1 MIVHQFVPTWEA
13 GAIGSHILGLHELMT
28 SLGITTRLWASD
40 IRSTMA
46 PIAHDAAEFFATPAN
61 DDNVLLYHLAVG
73 AEMGEQLLGRP
84 EPLVVNHH
92 NVTPPHYF
100 DSWMPALAENL
111 EVGESQVLMLAQR
124 ACLGIGDSKFNAS
137 AFERAGCNNTVV
149 APVFVD
155 VLRLGA
161 PIPMPTACAPRASDT
176 RWLFVGRVAPNK
188 AIHDLVTAFAWYR
201 SGCDT
206 TATLT
211 IVGGVPADGSAS
223 AVQRLVTRL
232 GLEAAVEFVGA
243 VTDHEL
249 ADCYRRADVYVSCSE
264 HEGFGV
270 PLVEAMHMGVPVIAL
285 DAAAVGETVGNSAVL
300 VQRRDPALFACAAA
314 RVCSNAAVRHGLVTS
329 GRERSRQFSQTAVS
343 ERWTEIIGT
352 EVLRAIHA

>member
-13 GAIGSHILGLHELMT
+13 GAIGSHILGLHELMM
-28 SLGITTRLWASD
+28 SQGITTCLWASE
-40 IRSTMA
+40 IRPTMA
-46 PIAHDAAEFFATPAN
+46 PIARDAAEFFATPA
-61 DDNVLLYHLAVG
+61 DGDHVLLYHLAVG
-73 AEMGEQLLGRP
+73 AEMGEQLLGRS
-84 EPLVVNHH
+84 ERLVVNHH
-92 NVTPPHYF
+92 NITPPHYF

-111 EVGESQVLMLAQR
+111 EVGESQVLKLAQR
-124 ACLGIGDSKFNAS
+124 ASLGIGDSLFNAT
-137 AFERAGCNNTVV
+137 AFQRAGCENTVV

-155 VLRLGA
+155 VRRLGA
-161 PIPMPTACAPRASDT
+161 PVPMSTACAPRASDT

-201 SGCDT
+201 SGCDA

-211 IVGGVPADGSAS
+211 IVGSVPADGYAS

-232 GLEAAVEFVGA
+232 GLDAAIDFVGA

-249 ADCYRRADVYVSCSE
+249 SDCYRRADVYVSCSE

-285 DAAAVGETVGNSAVL
+285 DAAAVGETVGDSAVV
-300 VQRRDPALFACAAA
+300 VQRSDPALFACAAA
-314 RVCSNAAVRHGLVTS
+314 RVCSNATVRRDLVTS
-329 GRERSRQFSQTAVS
+329 GRARSLQFSHAAVS
-343 ERWTEIIGT
+343 DRWTE
-352 EVLRAIHA
+352 VLAAIHA